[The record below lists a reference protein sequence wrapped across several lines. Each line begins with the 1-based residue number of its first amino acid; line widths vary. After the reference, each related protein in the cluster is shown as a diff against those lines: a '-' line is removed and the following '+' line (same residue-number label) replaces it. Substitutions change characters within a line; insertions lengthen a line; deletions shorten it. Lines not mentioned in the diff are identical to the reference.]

1 MEEEFIQVCEK
12 LNRIDEVSMTIY
24 NASFP
29 VITLKEFI
37 KNIIY
42 MNIHDSNSLKD
53 DLKIFFL
60 KVLARIIT
68 EKNTRNKETLYSID
82 RWTPEFWSDFKV

>member
-1 MEEEFIQVCEK
+1 M
-12 LNRIDEVSMTIY
+12 IDEVSKSIY
-24 NASFP
+24 STNFP

-42 MNIHDSNSLKD
+42 MSINDSHSLRD

-60 KVLARIIT
+60 KVLTRIIT
-68 EKNTRNKETLYSID
+68 EKNQKNKETLYSID
-82 RWTPEFWSDFKV
+82 RWTPEFWTDFK

>member
-1 MEEEFIQVCEK
+1 MCEK
-12 LNRIDEVSMTIY
+12 LDKIDEVSSSIY
-24 NASFP
+24 NTTFP

-42 MNIHDSNSLKD
+42 MNLHDSNSLKD

-68 EKNTRNKETLYSID
+68 EKNVRNKETLYAID
-82 RWTPEFWSDFKV
+82 RWTPEFWSDCKT